1 MNLGEQLSE
10 LRVNILRDT
19 SDLIE
24 GNTDRLWSDE
34 TLLRYIGD
42 AEKRFARQ
50 SLILRDATTP
60 EVTQVK
66 LKTGGRIYPL
76 HRSVLSVISASYVSA
91 TGHRYDLMRS
101 GHALIAQ
108 AEPNENLTFDPAFYW
123 STQLPPGQPRAY
135 FTDESL
141 VFARSS
147 RITFSVYPPPDT
159 PEDGMT
165 VHLRVI
171 RMPLCGYDSG
181 CLEHES
187 ELVDY
192 ELDVLEWAAYR
203 AQRTFDGDAGAPT
216 SAAAH
221 KAAFDAAVA
230 DAKREAKRKM
240 FANTG
245 IKYGANGFA
254 WTR

>member
-24 GNTDRLWSDE
+24 GNMDRLWSDD

-66 LKTGGRIYPL
+66 LKLGTLTYPL
-76 HRSVLSVISASYVSA
+76 HRSVLSVISARYTDA
-91 TGHRYDLMRS
+91 IGRTYDLMRS
-101 GHALIAQ
+101 GHALVA
-108 AEPNENLTFDPAFYW
+108 ANETNENLTFDPACFA
-123 STQLPPGQPRAY
+123 TQLPPGEPRAY
-135 FTDESL
+135 YTDESL
-141 VFARSS
+141 VWVRSS
-147 RITFSVYPPPDT
+147 RVTFSVYPAPAT
-159 PEDGMT
+159 PEDGT
-165 VHLRVI
+165 IVYLRVI
-171 RMPLCGYDSG
+171 RLPLCGYDAG

-221 KAAFDAAVA
+221 KAAFDESVA